1 MSRKLAI
8 CSLATLT
15 GAAMLALSM
24 GPASAFT
31 LASPSLEKPGVSAQ
45 IEKVWW
51 RRWGGPGW
59 GYGGWGPGYG
69 YGYGYRHS
77 WINRWGNRVCNW

>member
-8 CSLATLT
+8 CSLATLA
-15 GAAMLALSM
+15 GAAMLALTM

-31 LASPSLEKPGVSAQ
+31 LASPSLEQPVASAQ

-51 RRWGGPGW
+51 RRWGW
-59 GYGGWGPGYG
+59 RGGWGPGYG
-69 YGYGYRHS
+69 YGYGWRHC
-77 WINRWGNRVCNW
+77 WINRWGYRVCNW